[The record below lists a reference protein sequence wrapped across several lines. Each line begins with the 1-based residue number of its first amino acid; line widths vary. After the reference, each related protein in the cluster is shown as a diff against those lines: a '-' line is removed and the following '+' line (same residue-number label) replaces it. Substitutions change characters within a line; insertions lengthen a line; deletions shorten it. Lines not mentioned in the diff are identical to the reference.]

1 MSLSGRKLERGKGQG
16 QWPEHVVGERGRA
29 RECVVAIIIIIVRQG
44 QDRGMSSPG
53 WANGQ
58 STSSLNIEVCVT
70 GRGKVILTS
79 ARLTFIDLVIVT
91 VAYFTR
97 VCILRKWGYGA
108 AQDEVWVR
116 AKRGGGLFFPSGHL
130 FQLEQ
135 GSVHGDTSFCR
146 HPPTTPSHR
155 DQKISYFLVSL
166 NASRP
171 NTVHPS
177 ADCKSSAHPHSSPF
191 YPSRLGP
198 SIELGTL
205 QVLPN
210 RTRSCS
216 LAILVRPVMR
226 EEVSWRLS
234 SMYGTNTPLPKR
246 VSSEK
251 VSFLSPLIGFAHGD
265 LYIQRL

>member
-1 MSLSGRKLERGKGQG
+1 
-16 QWPEHVVGERGRA
+16 
-29 RECVVAIIIIIVRQG
+29 
-44 QDRGMSSPG
+44 MSSPG

-58 STSSLNIEVCVT
+58 STSSLNIEVRVT

-79 ARLTFIDLVIVT
+79 ARLTFINLVIVA

-97 VCILRKWGYGA
+97 VCLLCKWGYGA
-108 AQDEVWVR
+108 AQDEIWAR
-116 AKRGGGLFFPSGHL
+116 AKRGGSLFFPSGHL

-135 GSVHGDTSFCR
+135 GSMHGNTSFCC
-146 HPPTTPSHR
+146 HPPTTPSCR

-166 NASRP
+166 DASRP
-171 NTVHPS
+171 NTIRPS
-177 ADCKSSAHPHSSPF
+177 ADCEGSARPHSSPF
-191 YPSRLGP
+191 HPFRLGP
-198 SIELGTL
+198 SIEPGTL
-205 QVLPN
+205 RVSPN
-210 RTRSCS
+210 CTRSRS
-216 LAILVRPVMR
+216 LAILVHPVTR

-251 VSFLSPLIGFAHGD
+251 VSFLSPLIGFAHED